1 MKKIFLLVLFI
12 ALTIGDLKAQAKQ
25 QRMLL
30 QQIAAVQVYIGYA
43 QKGYSAVKKG
53 LNTVGDF
60 KRGEFNLH
68 KDYMNSLKAVN
79 PKIKKYA
86 RVTEI
91 IALQVK
97 IIKNYKSLYE
107 QIRQD
112 DLFHGDEI
120 DYIKRVFERLVENC
134 DDNLD
139 ELLTIVTGGELE
151 MKDDERMKRIDMIYQ
166 NMLDNY
172 TFSESFSNQTKL
184 MSLSKSTELKE
195 AKNSRVLNGSN
206 TDLP

>member
-1 MKKIFLLVLFI
+1 MKKIFLLVLFTVLI
-12 ALTIGDLKAQAKQ
+12 TGNLQAQAKQ

-30 QQIAAVQVYIGYA
+30 QQIAALQVYIGYA
-43 QKGYSAVKKG
+43 QKGYSVAKKG
-53 LNTVGDF
+53 LGTINDF

-68 KDYMNSLKAVN
+68 TNYLNSLKVVN

-91 IALQVK
+91 IALQIK
-97 IIKNYKSLYE
+97 IMKSYKNLYQ

-120 DYIKRVFERLVENC
+120 DYIKRVFERLIKNC
-134 DDNLD
+134 DTNLD
-139 ELLTIVTGGELE
+139 ELLTIVTDRQVE
-151 MKDDERMKRIDMIYQ
+151 MKDNERVKRIDRIYQ

-172 TFSESFSNQTKL
+172 TFCESFSNQTKVL
-184 MSLSKSTELKE
+184 ALSKANELKE
-195 AKNSRVLNGSN
+195 AKNSRVLSGIN

>member
-1 MKKIFLLVLFI
+1 MKKIFLPVLFT
-12 ALTIGDLKAQAKQ
+12 ALMTGNLQAQAKQ

-30 QQIAAVQVYIGYA
+30 QQIAALQVYIGYA

-53 LNTVGDF
+53 LNTIGDF

-68 KDYMNSLKAVN
+68 SDYLNSLNLVN

-91 IALQVK
+91 IGLQLK
-97 IIKNYKSLYE
+97 IMKSYKNLYQ
-107 QIRQD
+107 QIQQG
-112 DLFHGDEI
+112 DLFYGDEL
-120 DYIKRVFERLVENC
+120 DYIKSVFERLIENC
-134 DDNLD
+134 DTNLD
-139 ELLTIVTGGELE
+139 KLLTIVTDGKLE

-166 NMLDNY
+166 DMLDNY
-172 TFSESFSNQTKL
+172 TFSESFSNQIKL
-184 MSLSKSTELKE
+184 IAVSKAAELKE
-195 AKNSRVLNGSN
+195 AKNSRLLNGIN